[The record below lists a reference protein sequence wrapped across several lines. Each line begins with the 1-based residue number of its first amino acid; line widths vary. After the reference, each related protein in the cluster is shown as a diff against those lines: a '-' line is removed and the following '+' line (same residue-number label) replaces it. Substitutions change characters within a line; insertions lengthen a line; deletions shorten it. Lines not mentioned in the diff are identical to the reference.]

1 MMELSID
8 SRERKRADKAKEY
21 FIDNEEL
28 KENYTVN
35 INELYTGDFVFNNK
49 VCFEY
54 KTQSDFIS
62 SIVDGRVFNEA
73 IKQSE
78 TYPYHF
84 VIIQG
89 TNRDRKRALEYAGSF
104 TLKQYYGAIARLN
117 TYTTVINCTG
127 LTEDAFY
134 QMHVQAKKCLDDKNI
149 KIKHFDV
156 KSGNPAFNAL
166 CYCLDDIADERAK
179 SIVNH
184 LGLKT
189 WSDVYHLTRQDLL
202 KVPGIGKVLSE
213 SIICQINEMG

>member
-1 MMELSID
+1 MVD
-8 SRERKRADKAKEY
+8 SREKKRINRAKEY
-21 FIDNEEL
+21 FTDNPDL
-28 KENYTVN
+28 KTEYTV
-35 INELYTGDFVFNNK
+35 IQKELDTGDFVFDGK

-89 TNRDRKRALEYAGSF
+89 TNRDRKQALSYAGSF
-104 TLKQYYGAIARLN
+104 NLKQYYGAIARLN

-134 QMHVQAKKCLDDKNI
+134 QMHVQSKKCLDSKDI
-149 KIKHFDV
+149 KIKHFDC

-166 CYCLDDIADERAK
+166 CYCLDDVADIRAK
-179 SIVNH
+179 AIVNH
-184 LGLKT
+184 LNLKT

-202 KVPGIGKVLSE
+202 DVPGIGDVLSE
-213 SIICQINEMG
+213 NIIQQINAMG

>member
-1 MMELSID
+1 MVD
-8 SRERKRADKAKEY
+8 SREQKRINQAKEY
-21 FIDNEEL
+21 FTDNKEL
-28 KENYTVN
+28 KTDYTV
-35 INELYTGDFVFNNK
+35 IQKELPTGDYVFDGK
-49 VCFEY
+49 VVFEY

-62 SIVDGRVFNEA
+62 SITDGRVFNEA

-89 TNRDRKRALEYAGSF
+89 TNRDRKKALEYAGSF
-104 TLKQYYGAIARLN
+104 TIEQYYGAIARLN

-127 LTEDAFY
+127 LMEDAFY
-134 QMHVQAKKCLDDKNI
+134 QMHVQAKKCLDGKDV

-166 CYCLDDIADERAK
+166 CYCLDDVADIRAK
-179 SIVNH
+179 NIVNH
-184 LGLKT
+184 LHLKT
-189 WSDVYHLTRQDLL
+189 WSDVYHLTKQDLL
-202 KVPGIGKVLSE
+202 SVPGIGEATSE

>member
-1 MMELSID
+1 MELLVD
-8 SRERKRADKAKEY
+8 SREKKRIDKAKDY
-21 FIDNEEL
+21 FIDNEDLRES
-28 KENYTVN
+28 YTVTQK
-35 INELYTGDFVFNNK
+35 ELDTGDFVFDNK

-89 TNRDRKRALEYAGSF
+89 TNRDRKNALEYAGCF
-104 TLKQYYGAIARLN
+104 NLKQYYGAIARLN

-134 QMHVQAKKCLDDKNI
+134 QMHVQAKKCLDNKNI

-166 CYCLDDIADERAK
+166 CYCLDDVADERAK

-202 KVPGIGKVLSE
+202 KVPGIGDVLSE